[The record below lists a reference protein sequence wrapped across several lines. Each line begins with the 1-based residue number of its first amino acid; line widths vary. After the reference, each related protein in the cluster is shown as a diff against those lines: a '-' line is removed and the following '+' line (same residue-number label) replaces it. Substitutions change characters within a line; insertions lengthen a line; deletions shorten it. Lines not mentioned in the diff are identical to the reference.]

1 VDEQARFDTRA
12 RILAAALELF
22 LDQGYQ
28 RGSLRQIADRLRL
41 TKAAILYHFPSKA
54 HILAALTEPL
64 TEDFETVIE
73 DAAALSDPGAAR
85 RAVVEGA
92 LEVYLTHR
100 GLLRLLFQDVSLLA
114 QESGFQD
121 IIELMRRG
129 HEIVAGPGAGLSER
143 IRAAQVFSVLGDP
156 VMFFADAPTER
167 LRREVLA
174 GARLLLGDLA
184 AGAADAVGTA
194 GATAPVASVRPIAG
208 RPAAG
213 RRRAGRPRALSGD
226 KAAAARRMY
235 AAGTHSVTE
244 IAAALGVSRATVYR
258 HLRDPESV

>member
-1 VDEQARFDTRA
+1 VDEQTTLDTRA

-28 RGSLRQIADRLRL
+28 RSSLRQIADRLGL

-54 HILAALTEPL
+54 HILAALCEPL
-64 TEDFETVIE
+64 TDDLEAVIE
-73 DAAALSDPGAAR
+73 DAAARPDPGAAR
-85 RAVVEGA
+85 WAAIEGA

-100 GLLRLLFQDVSLLA
+100 RFLRLLFQDVSLLA
-114 QESGFQD
+114 QEKGFQHLV
-121 IIELMRRG
+121 ELMQQA
-129 HEIVAGPGAGLSER
+129 HEIVAGPGAGLSDR
-143 IRAAQVFSVLGDP
+143 IRAAQVFAALGDP

-174 GARLLLGDLA
+174 GVHLLLGGPA
-184 AGAADAVGTA
+184 AGNAGTA
-194 GATAPVASVRPIAG
+194 PLAPVRPIAG
-208 RPAAG
+208 PPAAPG
-213 RRRAGRPRALSGD
+213 PARRRRAGRPRALSGD

-258 HLRDPESV
+258 HLRDPESA